1 MSMSEYKPVESHYK
15 FVCSKCKSSDVWY
28 SVYESSDGGHEDY
41 FYHCHE
47 CDRKW
52 IVEGSDY

>member
-1 MSMSEYKPVESHYK
+1 MSEYKPVESHYK

-41 FYHCHE
+41 FYHCHG